1 MRPASDPCSHFLAE
15 DQSLGLSLDC
25 LSSWLLSPEDLAEK
39 AQPYESRGWGDDSA
53 EIYSKIIGADGVQFD
68 MPDKVFRYNPQN
80 DWFEWKKKTFGGGFA
95 FAHYSNAAPYWYDK
109 WTYADKGLY
118 KLWREDGSAGGYYTV
133 ALEYRDPSL
142 PYSGELVFTCRA
154 NDSWDDLSDE
164 C

>member
-1 MRPASDPCSHFLAE
+1 MYSYPWRRPRRPAALPASTFWYNDGERNDDAITGTF
-15 DQSLGLSLDC
+15 
-25 LSSWLLSPEDLAEK
+25 
-39 AQPYESRGWGDDSA
+39 GWKNPPFGGAGDDNTA
-53 EIYSKIIGADGVQFD
+53 IYG
-68 MPDKVFRYNPQN
+68 
-80 DWFEWKKKTFGGGFA
+80 
-95 FAHYSNAAPYWYDK
+95 YDN

>member
-1 MRPASDPCSHFLAE
+1 MALKSF
-15 DQSLGLSLDC
+15 
-25 LSSWLLSPEDLAEK
+25 
-39 AQPYESRGWGDDSA
+39 
-53 EIYSKIIGADGVQFD
+53 
-68 MPDKVFRYNPQN
+68 
-80 DWFEWKKKTFGGGFA
+80 
-95 FAHYSNAAPYWYDK
+95 
-109 WTYADKGLY
+109 